1 MPVIDTLQSSSKE
14 MKHTQDSRIAIPS
27 NHCITFSKYGKHGDM
42 RGVEKSSPKLS
53 TLGTYQP
60 KLWDGGAKSNY
71 SAEDFTA
78 QCHAPTPTA
87 LTQSLKLL

>member
-60 KLWDGGAKSNY
+60 KLWDGGGQNLIIQLRISQLNA
-71 SAEDFTA
+71 
-78 QCHAPTPTA
+78 TPR
-87 LTQSLKLL
+87 LPPP